1 MATKVTVVGA
11 GNVGATAAN
20 VMAIRK
26 VASEVCLIDIK
37 PDLSEGK
44 VLDMYQTST
53 LLDFDTKLVG
63 VTNDYKATAK
73 SDVVVI
79 TSGVPRKPGMTREEL
94 IGVNAGI
101 VKSVVSSIIEHSPN
115 AILVIV
121 SNPMDIMT
129 YAFTKYSGLPE
140 SQIIGSGTLL
150 DTARLRYALSE
161 HYGVSQR
168 SIHAYVFGEHGDTSF
183 VPWSR
188 AFVSCVHIDEYHR
201 LMAQKVKN
209 LKPLDKDYMLEY
221 VRNSGAKIIKNKGA
235 TFYAIAQTVAQ
246 LCGIL
251 LASCDSIQMVS
262 SMMHGEYGIEDVC
275 LSTLT
280 LVGPQGIH
288 GKVPMD
294 LTYEEIRMLNA
305 SAESLKAVISKLEF

>member
-1 MATKVTVVGA
+1 MGAKITIIGA
-11 GNVGATAAN
+11 GNVGSTIAFALSDED
-20 VMAIRK
+20 I
-26 VASEVCLIDIK
+26 ASEIVLIDINQNK
-37 PDLSEGK
+37 VEGEAM
-44 VLDMYQTST
+44 DIAQGTFFRQPISIIAGEYE
-53 LLDFDTKLVG
+53 D
-63 VTNDYKATAK
+63 AK
-73 SDVVVI
+73 GSDIVVI
-79 TSGVPRKPGMTREEL
+79 TSGVARKPGQTRIDLAQINLNIMKSITPE
-94 IGVNAGI
+94 I
-101 VKSVVSSIIEHSPN
+101 VKVCPD
-115 AILVIV
+115 ALYVIV

-140 SQIIGSGTLL
+140 NQIIGSGTLL

-201 LMAQKVKN
+201 LMSQKN
-209 LKPLDKDYMLEY
+209 PEIKPLDKEYMIDY
-221 VRNSGAKIIKNKGA
+221 VRNSGGVIIKNKGA
-235 TFYAIAQTVAQ
+235 TFYAIAQTVCQ
-246 LCGIL
+246 LCSML
-251 LASCDSIQMVS
+251 LASSDSLLMVS

-280 LVGPQGIH
+280 QVGPNGMN

-294 LTYEEIRMLNA
+294 LTYEEIRQLHA
-305 SAESLKAVISKLEF
+305 SAESLKAVIAKLEF

>member
-1 MATKVTVVGA
+1 MDIVQGTYFRDPISVVA
-11 GNVGATAAN
+11 GEYEDAKG
-20 VMAIRK
+20 
-26 VASEVCLIDIK
+26 SDI
-37 PDLSEGK
+37 
-44 VLDMYQTST
+44 VI
-53 LLDFDTKLVG
+53 
-63 VTNDYKATAK
+63 
-73 SDVVVI
+73 I
-79 TSGVPRKPGMTREEL
+79 TSGVARKPGQTRLDLAQINLNIIKSITPE
-94 IGVNAGI
+94 I
-101 VKSVVSSIIEHSPN
+101 VSVCPD
-115 AILVIV
+115 ALYVIV

-140 SQIIGSGTLL
+140 RQIIGSGTIL

-183 VPWSR
+183 IPWSR

-201 LMAQKVKN
+201 LMAQKVKS

-294 LTYEEIRMLNA
+294 LTYEEIRLLNA

>member
-1 MATKVTVVGA
+1 MVRAPVQGECSAVAYPPGRGVCRRIFCWRTISIIA
-11 GNVGATAAN
+11 GDYEDAKG
-20 VMAIRK
+20 
-26 VASEVCLIDIK
+26 SDI
-37 PDLSEGK
+37 
-44 VLDMYQTST
+44 VI
-53 LLDFDTKLVG
+53 
-63 VTNDYKATAK
+63 
-73 SDVVVI
+73 I
-79 TSGVPRKPGMTREEL
+79 TSGVARKPGQTRL
-94 IGVNAGI
+94 DLAQTNLNIIKSITPSI
-101 VKSVVSSIIEHSPN
+101 VSVCPN
-115 AILVIV
+115 ALYVIV

-201 LMAQKVKN
+201 LMSQKIPD
-209 LKPLDKDYMLEY
+209 LKPLDKDYMNDY
-221 VRNSGAKIIKNKGA
+221 VRKSGAQIIKNKGA
-235 TFYAIAQTVAQ
+235 TFYAIAQTVCQ
-246 LCGIL
+246 LCTML
-251 LASCDSIQMVS
+251 LASSDSLLMVS

-280 LVGPQGIH
+280 LVGPHGIH

-294 LTYEEIRMLNA
+294 LTYEEIRQLNM
-305 SAESLKAVISKLEF
+305 SAEALKSVISKLTF